1 MAYIE
6 KTQPTTNFPKGGWKA
21 NHRGPDGKERSKTF
35 QRKVDAQQW
44 LNRVHG
50 DLARGEYVDP
60 REARRLTLA
69 AYAEQWMA
77 LQPWRESTRDSTA
90 SGLRRILPT
99 FGDRPVGSLR
109 TSELQA
115 WAMALEARL
124 APATVEGTVR
134 LLKAIMA
141 AAQED
146 RLIPRSPA
154 AGVKLRRRDGSMLI
168 PLTVAEVQSL
178 AEAAPPE
185 LYAAVILTACT
196 GLRQGELFGL
206 TADRVKW
213 LRRELVVD
221 RQLVTP
227 NRGAPA
233 LGPCKTARSVRTVP
247 VVDHALKAL
256 AQHVERFGPGPDGLV
271 FHRQGRTW
279 PRSRAAEA
287 FGRLAD
293 RSAVEA
299 SGWHALRHHAASIL
313 ISQGLNVTAVA
324 AVLGHSP
331 AECLKSYAGWW
342 PNEDEQIR
350 AAVTRAWN
358 AAAASSRPAAEA
370 RAKAAGHRG

>member
-1 MAYIE
+1 MAHVE
-6 KTQPTTNFPKGGWKA
+6 KRGPGRWRA
-21 NHRGPDGKERSKTF
+21 RWRGPDGKERSKTF
-35 QRKVDAQQW
+35 DRKVDAQQH
-44 LNRVHG
+44 LDRMSG

-60 REARRLTLA
+60 REARKLTLA
-69 AYAEQWMA
+69 TYAEQWMA
-77 LQPWRESTRDSTA
+77 LQPWRESTRDSTT
-90 SGLRRILPT
+90 SGLRRILPA
-99 FGDRPVGSLR
+99 FGDRPIGSLR

-115 WAMALEARL
+115 WAMGLEARL

-134 LLKAIMA
+134 LLKAILA
-141 AAQED
+141 AAHED

-154 AGVKLRRRDGSMLI
+154 TGVKLRRREGSMLI
-168 PLTVAEVQSL
+168 PLSVAEVQAL
-178 AEAAPPE
+178 AGAAPAE
-185 LYAAVILTACT
+185 LYAAVVLAACT

-206 TADRVKW
+206 TADRVVW

-227 NRGAPA
+227 ARGAPT

-247 VVDHALKAL
+247 VVDHALAVV
-256 AQHVERFGPGPDGLV
+256 AQHVERFGPGPDGVV

-279 PRSRAAEA
+279 PRTRAAEA
-287 FGRLAD
+287 FGRLSTA
-293 RSAVEA
+293 AGVEA
-299 SGWHALRHHAASIL
+299 SGWHALRHHAASVL

-350 AAVTRAWN
+350 AAVARAWD
-358 AAAASSRPAAEA
+358 APAASSRPAAEA
-370 RAKAAGHRG
+370 